1 MVQDLVN
8 EKRHKISEIWY
19 NNFLTDAQIL
29 KIALKRVLKHV
40 LFANKMEEYV
50 LKKFFG
56 KYVCKTSLF

>member
-8 EKRHKISEIWY
+8 EKRHKISKIWY
-19 NNFLTDAQIL
+19 NNFLIDAQIL

-50 LKKFFG
+50 
-56 KYVCKTSLF
+56 